1 MAGLDYAGL
10 LTGISPQSAQIDPF
24 SLPTAAQQRLA
35 FGAQQA
41 QGLQRAGEGLFNLQ
55 SGSPQ
60 EIAKAELYKLN
71 RSDPDYEQK
80 FIKLLGIADPARAA
94 EVQQKA
100 VQQGLAK
107 EAREVEQKRF
117 DLTRS
122 DKEKEFELAEKRIAA
137 TQAELDARGIET
149 TKVEI
154 YDSAQKKNVTQWVL
168 KNNPKVVVREELS
181 PVDPV
186 KEYAGMQKIIDKSSR
201 AARDA
206 DNKERQALK
215 VARLLETAKP
225 SAGLVGT
232 VEERIKALGG
242 TQDDASM
249 ARTLAEGLIAGEA
262 IASLPQGPA
271 TDKDIEIARQGQPPA
286 NASAEYLASY
296 ARGLAKLARREAQY
310 YRDQNAWYS
319 LHNTPKGFLASQT
332 IKKSKET
339 LEGFKTPTQIEM
351 LKTVRESYGQPEEQ
365 DTRLAFEKE
374 FGFDL
379 KNFDEDYELAK
390 QVVDKVTGG
399 N

>member
-10 LTGISPQSAQIDPF
+10 LTGISPQSAKIDPF
-24 SLPTAAQQRLA
+24 SLPTAGQQRMA

-41 QGLQRAGEGLFNLQ
+41 QGLQRAGEGLFKLK

-60 EIAKAELYKLN
+60 EIAKTEMYKLD
-71 RSDPDYEQK
+71 RADPQYEQK
-80 FIKLLGIADPARAA
+80 FIKLLSIADPARAA

-100 VQQGLAK
+100 VQQGLDK
-107 EAREVEQKRF
+107 EAKEVEQKRF
-117 DLTRS
+117 DLTRK
-122 DKEKEFELAEKRIAA
+122 DKEREFKISERRVAA
-137 TQAELDARGIET
+137 TEAELKAQGFKT

-154 YDSAQKKNVTQWVL
+154 YDPVQKKNVVQWVL
-168 KNNPKVVVREELS
+168 TSDPTVVIREELAA
-181 PVDPV
+181 VDPV
-186 KEYAGMQKIIDKSSR
+186 KEYAGMQKIINDSSTF
-201 AARDA
+201 ARKA

-215 VARLLETAKP
+215 VARLLESADP

-232 VEERIKALGG
+232 IEERIKALGG

-271 TDKDIEIARQGQPPA
+271 TDTDIEIARRGQPPA

-296 ARGLAKLARREAQY
+296 ARGLAKLARKESQY

-339 LEGFKTPTQIEM
+339 LEGFKTPTQVEM
-351 LKTVRESYGQPEEQ
+351 LKKVRESYGEPNEQ
-365 DTRLAFEKE
+365 DTRMAFEKE

-379 KNFDEDYELAK
+379 KNLDQDYDLAK
-390 QVVDKVTGG
+390 QVVEKVTGG
-399 N
+399 A